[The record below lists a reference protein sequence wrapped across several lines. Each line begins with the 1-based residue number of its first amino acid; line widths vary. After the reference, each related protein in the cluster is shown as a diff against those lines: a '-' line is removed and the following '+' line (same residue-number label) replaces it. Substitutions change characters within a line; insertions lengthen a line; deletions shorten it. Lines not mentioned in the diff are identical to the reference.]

1 MVEKASAWTL
11 QLEKKRY
18 FPLSIPCIL
27 QHRWFL
33 YSLNLQRLAFQL
45 GQIVCRGE
53 PISLGKVLPPARVL
67 GGGGTGYPRPGSQ
80 PGSRAAGA
88 APRQMSAGSSPR
100 ARLAGVMD
108 KRVFIPF
115 IATMQRK
122 REKGRHY
129 APLKKKNQLHFE
141 ESCKTREKKTPK
153 TNPPTISEAVPC
165 CSLMTLS
172 PPMAEKMYSCLSPQG
187 CLQHS
192 KWTCSV

>member
-1 MVEKASAWTL
+1 MVEKASPWTL

-33 YSLNLQRLAFQL
+33 CSLNLQRLAFQL

-53 PISLGKVLPPARVL
+53 PISLGKVLPSPCAGRWRYRVPQARVPARLPSSRCCSSADVCWVL
-67 GGGGTGYPRPGSQ
+67 AESK
-80 PGSRAAGA
+80 AGWGHGQKGFYSFHCHNA
-88 APRQMSAGSSPR
+88 E
-100 ARLAGVMD
+100 
-108 KRVFIPF
+108 K
-115 IATMQRK
+115 K
-122 REKGRHY
+122 RERET
-129 APLKKKNQLHFE
+129 LCTSEKKNQLHFE
-141 ESCKTREKKTPK
+141 ESCETREKKTPK
-153 TNPPTISEAVPC
+153 INPPTISEAVPC

>member
-1 MVEKASAWTL
+1 MCHCLHVPGLSFALMVEKASAWTL

-27 QHRWFL
+27 QHRWFS

-115 IATMQRK
+115 IVTMQRK

-129 APLKKKNQLHFE
+129 APLKKKKINFTLKRVAKQ
-141 ESCKTREKKTPK
+141 EKKRPPK
-153 TNPPTISEAVPC
+153 QI
-165 CSLMTLS
+165 
-172 PPMAEKMYSCLSPQG
+172 
-187 CLQHS
+187 LQL
-192 KWTCSV
+192 